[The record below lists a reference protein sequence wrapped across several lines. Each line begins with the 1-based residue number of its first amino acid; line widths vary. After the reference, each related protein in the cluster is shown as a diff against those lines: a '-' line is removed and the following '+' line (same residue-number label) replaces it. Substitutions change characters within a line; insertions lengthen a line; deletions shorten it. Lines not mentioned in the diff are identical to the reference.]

1 VKNLKIIKMTPLT
14 EEHIWDILDGE
25 ASPEMRAQHEAQ
37 LLADASYRTTFVQC
51 EQLHRQLLNLPLESP
66 SMRFTENLMERL
78 APERRI
84 VPKTDRLPL
93 IFLTVF
99 TVLSGL
105 MAVLIV
111 SNGNIA
117 TPKGLPTEG
126 VVSLLSNPL
135 FIQTF
140 VLLNIVLLLAVM
152 DRKVLR
158 PYFDNRAKLKQ
169 G

>member
-1 VKNLKIIKMTPLT
+1 MTLLT

-25 ASPEMRAQHEAQ
+25 ASSDMRAQHEAQ

-66 SMRFTENLMERL
+66 SMRFTENLIERL
-78 APERRI
+78 APERRLI
-84 VPKTDRLPL
+84 PKTDRLPL

-105 MAVLIV
+105 LAGLIF
-111 SNGNIA
+111 SNGDLS

-126 VVSLLSNPL
+126 VVSILSNPL
-135 FIQTF
+135 FVQTF
-140 VLLNIVLLLAVM
+140 VLLNIVLLLAVL

-158 PYFDNRAKLKQ
+158 PYFDAKAKL
-169 G
+169 GRG